1 MSLDSN
7 VSPAS
12 SVDPQRDHVQRDE
25 FAPRTMV
32 LGLLAAVT
40 VMDQATKWWAWRHS
54 SGALINS
61 GGSPFTGATIGG
73 WYEDR
78 LTGALLD
85 LLAVGLLGVCLS
97 ALARRRRPALIVISG
112 TLMVGGWSSNLLDR
126 LGLHHW
132 SAPGSARGAV
142 DFIKLGH
149 NSWNVADLFII
160 VGTSL
165 FVLTGSLAMV
175 ARNRQATRRLP
186 DVGSASSVPR
196 GLRRSALAGAIGLVC
211 LVGINAANFDGVT
224 APAHLGQRVF
234 TSVTSNRL

>member
-1 MSLDSN
+1 MSLDSD

-12 SVDPQRDHVQRDE
+12 SVDLQRDHVQRDE
-25 FAPRTMV
+25 FAPRTRV

-40 VMDQATKWWAWRHS
+40 VVDQATKWWAWRHS

-97 ALARRRRPALIVISG
+97 ALARRRRPALIVTSG

-149 NSWNVADLFII
+149 NSWNVADFFII

-165 FVLTGSLAMV
+165 FVLTGSLAML
-175 ARNRQATRRLP
+175 ARNRQVMGRLP
-186 DVGSASSVPR
+186 DGGSAWAPR
-196 GLRRSALAGAIGLVC
+196 GMRRSAFAGAIGLIG
-211 LVGINAANFDGVT
+211 LVGINAANFGGVT
-224 APAHLGQRVF
+224 APEHLGQRVPPAA
-234 TSVTSNRL
+234 TSNRL